1 MILSHT
7 SYYIITYTL
16 QKCTCAEYIMYINQQ
31 SNVTAVYINHK
42 SSEQESPANLEQ
54 RLRPTDSAHTIQIT
68 IDHETMTK
76 LRYNR

>member
-1 MILSHT
+1 
-7 SYYIITYTL
+7 
-16 QKCTCAEYIMYINQQ
+16 MYINQQ